1 MQEDQR
7 KKIEA
12 KLNQLLTQFEQKKDK
27 KSAVNARSSATKLI
41 RRRKGKPDVHIT

>member
-12 KLNQLLTQFEQKKDK
+12 KLNQLLAEFEEKKEQT
-27 KSAVNARSSATKLI
+27 SPAPTASPGIKLI
-41 RRRKGKPDVHIT
+41 RRRKGEPDVRIP